1 MSGFS
6 RGVCEELTHTVAFE
20 PFPHVEANMD
30 VLLCCCLL
38 CVPTFP
44 QLRKTTKKKKK
55 LGNSERKLA
64 WINLGCSSYRCH
76 GSKYLTSYFSN
87 STQCSSAAVVSLSCS
102 GEF

>member
-1 MSGFS
+1 MCCSAA
-6 RGVCEELTHTVAFE
+6 AFYV
-20 PFPHVEANMD
+20 FPRSHNYEK
-30 VLLCCCLL
+30 L
-38 CVPTFP
+38 
-44 QLRKTTKKKKK
+44 QKKKKKK

-87 STQCSSAAVVSLSCS
+87 STQCSSGSVVSLSCS

>member
-1 MSGFS
+1 MCCSAA
-6 RGVCEELTHTVAFE
+6 AFYV
-20 PFPHVEANMD
+20 FPRSHNYEK
-30 VLLCCCLL
+30 L
-38 CVPTFP
+38 
-44 QLRKTTKKKKK
+44 QKKKKK

-87 STQCSSAAVVSLSCS
+87 STQCSSGSVVSLSCS